1 MGCSLYIGLFLF
13 ICWAWGSLWMCLCL
27 QMVSVV
33 LHLIKHWKHGPVQLN
48 ISHLPGNTIYI
59 KFTNQRLSQKYH
71 LPYPGLC
78 AVLLAASLQAKKT
91 FLLSS
96 VRNKAHEAQDELLCI
111 SGKYRGGSD
120 VWFVLLVRGFDI
132 NSVIDP
138 YCVTHLARVLEAK
151 IKTSVE
157 TLWQSHM
164 ASNSHS
170 FFSLF
175 NETP

>member
-13 ICWAWGSLWMCLCL
+13 ICGAWGSLWMCLSL

-48 ISHLPGNTIYI
+48 ISRLPRNTIYI

-78 AVLLAASLQAKKT
+78 AVLLAASLWAKKYSCWAQWEIKHMKRRMNCFVSAGST
-91 FLLSS
+91 EEGVMFGLCCSFGGLTSIQSLIHTVWHTWPEYCRQKSRLQWKLS
-96 VRNKAHEAQDELLCI
+96 D
-111 SGKYRGGSD
+111 
-120 VWFVLLVRGFDI
+120 
-132 NSVIDP
+132 
-138 YCVTHLARVLEAK
+138 
-151 IKTSVE
+151 
-157 TLWQSHM
+157 SHTWLQT
-164 ASNSHS
+164 ATVSSHCC
-170 FFSLF
+170 